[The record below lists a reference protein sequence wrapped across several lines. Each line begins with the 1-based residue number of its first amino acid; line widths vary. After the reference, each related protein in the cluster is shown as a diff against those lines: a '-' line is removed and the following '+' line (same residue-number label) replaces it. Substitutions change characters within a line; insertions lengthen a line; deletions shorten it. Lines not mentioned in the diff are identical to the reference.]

1 MSHICRLKYKIQLQ
15 LKKQIPD
22 PLTIEAIDRPLVMM
36 KDVMQFS
43 PLTITGSQARERA
56 SMQ

>member
-1 MSHICRLKYKIQLQ
+1 LKYKIQLQ